1 MGARSLQPPYK
12 IGRESSK
19 SRRSLS
25 QQRAIRPGSAGR
37 RGVVLGEYLEA
48 GGTLLTLQ
56 DADPQDH
63 LRVRRENQ
71 LRITI
76 HISKQLDCLVREFPN
91 LRIWIECPSGN
102 DFWKLAE

>member
-1 MGARSLQPPYK
+1 MCP
-12 IGRESSK
+12 
-19 SRRSLS
+19 
-25 QQRAIRPGSAGR
+25 
-37 RGVVLGEYLEA
+37 EA
-48 GGTLLTLQ
+48 GSSY
-56 DADPQDH
+56 ADPQRGDH

-102 DFWKLAE
+102 DFWKPDSDSELAASES